1 MDRSNPTDP
10 PIDVTVVV
18 PLAERPESL
27 GDVYR
32 EYSAALHDTG
42 RSVEFLFVAQPF
54 QRHLTTE
61 LDELRDSG
69 ASIRIVFARQV
80 MGEASLLKLAVQHCR
95 ADILVTLPAYYRVAA
110 EGLPRLV
117 AEVEK
122 GTDMALARRWPRH
135 DSWVNRVQTRLFHSL
150 VRRLARGRVRDIG
163 CGVQAMRREVLEQ
176 LPLYGDLYRF
186 LPLLAIQEGYG
197 VVEIDVEQHP
207 RDRRTRVYSVGVYV
221 RRLFDVL
228 GLLFL
233 FRFTYK
239 PLRFFGLVGSAFS
252 LAGLVVLAVL
262 FLQRV
267 GGQGMADRPLLL
279 LGVLLLT
286 LGVQAIAL
294 GLIGEI
300 IVHLN
305 VPGRTL
311 YRARSATP
319 EDSS

>member
-1 MDRSNPTDP
+1 MTRSNPRDP
-10 PIDVTVVV
+10 SIDVTVIV

-27 GDVYR
+27 AGLYR
-32 EYSAALHDTG
+32 EYSDALLETG
-42 RSVEFLFVAQPF
+42 RAVEFLFVAQPF
-54 QRHLTTE
+54 QNGLTRE
-61 LDELRDSG
+61 LDELRDDG
-69 ASIRIVFARQV
+69 EPIRVVFARQI

-95 ADILVTLPAYYRVAA
+95 GHILVTLPAYYRVAA
-110 EGLPRLV
+110 EGLPGLV
-117 AEVEK
+117 AAVEE
-122 GTDMALARRWPRH
+122 GADMALARRWPRH
-135 DSWVNRVQTRLFHSL
+135 DSLVNRAQTRLFHGL

-186 LPLLAIQEGYG
+186 LPLLAIQEGFG
-197 VVEIDVEQHP
+197 VVELDVEQHP

-252 LAGLVVLAVL
+252 MAGLVVLAVL
-262 FLQRV
+262 FIQRV
-267 GGQGMADRPLLL
+267 GGQGIADRPLLL

-311 YRARSATP
+311 YRVRGVAP
-319 EDSS
+319 EDDS